1 MKTKSQPDVLQAW
14 LATQDLPPLDRQYMK
29 YAAANDNEVFKMVMG
44 NHDWMVVTPSEA
56 KNGWGKIL
64 NLRMVK
70 TWSFAELCDSRI
82 APQNKPLQELPF
94 QQKLTWRDGVDIV
107 LMLLLFTAF
116 LFVAGLFKP
125 LELYVWFLGLYCC
138 LSVCSIGAKWCR
150 VRAQFTPLKL
160 WQSWFMTTAESAL
173 LRGVLSLSLGYV
185 LALGL
190 FLPLV
195 QLFEHHFGPKTG
207 IALVFGSYL
216 VFACFE
222 KWLNR
227 RLDARLNTAEPA
239 EHYELWLY
247 NRDGSRTC
255 YARANERASLE
266 LLQHWLKA
274 QQQRYFDAHPAQL
287 AHTQLTGRL

>member
-14 LATQDLPPLDRQYMK
+14 LATQDVPPLDRQYMK

-56 KNGWGKIL
+56 KNGWGKVL
-64 NLRMVK
+64 NMRMVK
-70 TWSFAELCDSRI
+70 TWTFAELCDSRI
-82 APQNKPLQELPF
+82 EPQNKPLQELPF
-94 QQKLTWRDGVDIV
+94 QKKLTWRDGVDIV

-116 LFVAGLFKP
+116 LFVVGLFKP
-125 LELYVWFLGLYCC
+125 MELYVWFLGLYCC

-239 EHYELWLY
+239 
-247 NRDGSRTC
+247 
-255 YARANERASLE
+255 
-266 LLQHWLKA
+266 
-274 QQQRYFDAHPAQL
+274 QQ